1 VQFSCPRHPE
11 VEARYHC
18 PRCGQDACEACIK
31 KMSSGVNPVRVHLG
45 CDGMV
50 VDLGGMT
57 DAAAAA
63 ARGIVIPLW
72 RRLPEVGA
80 YIARP
85 AILASLVGL
94 AIARWFLGFVPMI
107 GGWIALALEAGVYF
121 RIIETSAHGD
131 PDLTPPDFTDINDAI
146 APLFRYLA
154 AVAPIVGAFIWAGVS
169 LLGGSSVRSLTDLQG
184 PLILL
189 VVGVLF
195 LPLLL
200 AVAALTRSVVAMY
213 DPRVWVRT
221 LRRFGADYLLAVV
234 LFYALLLGEQVT
246 GFFVALAII
255 QSPIPVL
262 PVILGQ
268 ALLYVPMALRGR
280 LLGALCEPY
289 MGHQLQRQPAPP
301 PQARVVTSA
310 PSAAPAATAPA
321 ADAPATDRDLVAAAR
336 AARAAGDDRQ
346 VLTCV
351 NRLIAEHPRSDLIPG
366 ALWMVADVQQAA
378 GRADLASKTL
388 RRLIDNYPADPLAD
402 AARARL
408 T

>member
-1 VQFSCPRHPE
+1 
-11 VEARYHC
+11 
-18 PRCGQDACEACIK
+18 
-31 KMSSGVNPVRVHLG
+31 MSAGVNPVRVHQG

-57 DAAAAA
+57 EAAAAA

-85 AILASLVGL
+85 TILVSLLGL
-94 AIARWFLGFVPMI
+94 AIARWFLGYVPMI

-131 PDLTPPDFTDINDAI
+131 PDLTPPDATDII
-146 APLFRYLA
+146 GPLARYLA
-154 AVAPIVGAFIWAGVS
+154 AVAPIVGAFVWAGVS
-169 LLGGSSVRSLTDLQG
+169 LMRGGAVRSLADLHG

-189 VVGVLF
+189 GVGLLF

-200 AVAALTRSVVAMY
+200 AIAALSRSLLAMY

-221 LRRFGADYLLAVV
+221 LRRFGADYALAVV

-255 QSPIPVL
+255 QSPVPVL
-262 PVILGQ
+262 PVILGY

-301 PQARVVTSA
+301 PEARVVASPA
-310 PSAAPAATAPA
+310 PVAAPAAPTPT
-321 ADAPATDRDLVAAAR
+321 TDRDLVAAAR
-336 AARAAGDDRQ
+336 AARAAGDHRQ
-346 VLTCV
+346 VLTHV
-351 NRLIAEHPRSDLIPG
+351 NRLLADHPQSELIPG
-366 ALWMVADVQQAA
+366 ALWLVADVQEAA
-378 GRADLASKTL
+378 GRSDLAAKTL
-388 RRLIDNYPADPLAD
+388 RRLIDGYPADPLAD
-402 AARARL
+402 AARERL
-408 T
+408 E